1 MHGKNSFSNRKKTFA
16 MITYMQVT
24 EINRA
29 ENAEHYGFVHADIT
43 G

>member
-1 MHGKNSFSNRKKTFA
+1 MVTAELSTN
-16 MITYMQVT
+16 ITYMQVT

-29 ENAEHYGFVHADIT
+29 EHTEHYGFVHADIT